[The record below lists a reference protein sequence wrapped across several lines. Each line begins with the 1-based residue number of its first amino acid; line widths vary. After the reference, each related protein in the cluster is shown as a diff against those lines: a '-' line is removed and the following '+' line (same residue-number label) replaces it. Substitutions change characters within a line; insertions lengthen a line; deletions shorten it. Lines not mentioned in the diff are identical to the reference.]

1 MAMKNRY
8 AVRLRISKAKLRQ
21 LVRLFAVDPDAKQIA
36 EPASLNRN
44 AVNRQARAIR
54 ARIAAFCE
62 EGFPF
67 AGEVEISGFS
77 GAQGIAS
84 QL

>member
-1 MAMKNRY
+1 MAMKKRY
-8 AVRLRISKAKLRQ
+8 AVRSRISKAKLRQ
-21 LVRLFAVDPDAKQIA
+21 LVQLFAADPDARQISELA
-36 EPASLNRN
+36 GLNRN
-44 AVNRQARAIR
+44 IVNRYARAIR

-62 EGFPF
+62 DEFPF

-77 GAQGIAS
+77 GARGIAG